1 MGRPRATR
9 VVGLLTVVL
18 ALAVASACSGRD
30 ETAPT
35 SFTVPPIT
43 SPIATTT
50 PSAAATTTTP
60 PAPRADQTGLSP
72 GFNLSMSTAEID
84 AALDGLAAT
93 HVRWLRVDFDW
104 SVIQAAGPHDFDWSR
119 TDRIVDAARARNLSI
134 VALTAYT
141 PEWARPP
148 GTPDKNPP
156 TNPDDYARFVSSAA
170 QRYASLGVTTWEI
183 WNEPN
188 VSTFWSP
195 KPDPGAYTAL
205 LVRASAAIKHVEPHA
220 TIISGGLAPASDN
233 ASGSQIDI
241 RTFLTRVYAAGG
253 GHAFDAVGLHPYSF
267 PQLPLFPADYNTF
280 LNTPAL
286 YQVMVDHGDA
296 AKRIW
301 GSEIGAPT
309 AGGGGAVTDAVQSAI
324 VTQAYQQWT
333 AWTFT
338 GPLIWFAYEDSGS
351 DAFDREEHFGLV
363 DADGHPKPALN
374 VFAAV
379 VRALL
384 ARQVQHPNPG
394 LP

>member
-1 MGRPRATR
+1 VPRPRATR
-9 VVGLLTVVL
+9 VVGLLTVAL
-18 ALAVASACSGRD
+18 ALALTVGCSGRD
-30 ETAPT
+30 ETTPT

-43 SPIATTT
+43 SPIATTAP
-50 PSAAATTTTP
+50 PSASTTTTP
-60 PAPRADQTGLSP
+60 PAPRADRAGLSP
-72 GFNLSMSTAEID
+72 GFNLSMSTSELD
-84 AALDGLAAT
+84 AALDRLAAT
-93 HVRWLRVDFDW
+93 DVRWLRVDFDW
-104 SVIQAAGPHDFDWSR
+104 SVIQAGGPHDFDWSV
-119 TDRIVDAARARNLSI
+119 TDRIVEGARARNLSI
-134 VALTAYT
+134 VALAAYT
-141 PEWARPP
+141 PAWARPS

-195 KPDPGAYTAL
+195 KPDPAAYTAL
-205 LVRASAAIKHVEPHA
+205 LERASAAIKHVEPHA

-233 ASGSQIDI
+233 ANGSQIDV
-241 RTFLTRVYAAGG
+241 RTFLVRVYAAGG

-301 GSEIGAPT
+301 GTEIGAPT
-309 AGGGGAVTDAVQSAI
+309 AGGGGSVTDAVQSAI

-338 GPLIWFAYEDSGS
+338 GPLIWFAYQDSGS
-351 DAFDREEHFGLV
+351 NAFDREEHFGLV
-363 DADGHPKPALN
+363 DADGRPKPAFN
-374 VFAAV
+374 VFVAV
-379 VRALL
+379 VRTLL
-384 ARQVQHPNPG
+384 ARQVQHPSPG
-394 LP
+394 SP